1 MRCVHLTK
9 AGTLFSRS
17 LFHVRRSVRFVKKR
31 TLGKKRSHDSQVTVG
46 RRDDRHKRRPGSSLQ
61 LLFLMRTPANNSGPK
76 PVSRGNN
83 SPRPLHQP
91 PLQVPKGRRPP
102 TACRVSSKPWPA
114 RLDQLQALT
123 TSLPRLLLPQLLR
136 CSLWKFKLPQLTLCS
151 YSTFRGPTNL

>member
-17 LFHVRRSVRFVKKR
+17 LFHVWRWVQFVKKR
-31 TLGKKRSHDSQVTVG
+31 TLGKKRSHDSQVTAG
-46 RRDDRHKRRPGSSLQ
+46 RRDDRHKCPPGSSLQ
-61 LLFLMRTPANNSGPK
+61 QTTAAPANNSGPK

-91 PLQVPKGRRPP
+91 PLQVSKDRRLP

-123 TSLPRLLLPQLLR
+123 TSLPRLSLPQLLH

>member
-1 MRCVHLTK
+1 MTK

-17 LFHVRRSVRFVKKR
+17 LFRVWRWVRFVKKR

-46 RRDDRHKRRPGSSLQ
+46 RHDDRCKCQPGSSLQ

-91 PLQVPKGRRPP
+91 PLQVPKGRQPP
-102 TACRVSSKPWPA
+102 TACRVSSKPWLA
-114 RLDQLQALT
+114 RLDQLQALMT
-123 TSLPRLLLPQLLR
+123 FPPRLSLPQLLC
-136 CSLWKFKLPQLTLCS
+136 CSLWKFKLPRSTLCS